1 MITGLILAA
10 GQGKRLGAVK
20 PLLPTERGMMLDI
33 VLRQY
38 RTSALDDLI
47 LVLGSEAGR
56 ICQKISLGG
65 LKVVINGQYRVGL
78 SGSIQRGLAHVAPG
92 TKAVAIALGDMP
104 LVTTATINTLVREFK
119 KGKSGIIVPVHNKQR
134 GHPVLIDLKYL
145 DDLLELR
152 GDKGAKA
159 LLDMH
164 ATDVREVKIKSDE
177 ILLDVDTLEDWEK
190 IQDRLAG
197 SPVTATVR

>member
-65 LKVVINGQYRVGL
+65 LKVVINGQYRMGL

-152 GDKGAKA
+152 GDSGAKA
-159 LLDMH
+159 LLEMH
-164 ATDVREVKIKSDE
+164 ATDVREIKIKSDE